1 MFEIVF
7 PKDLLNVMI
16 FSNLN
21 FTIYLYRMF
30 KFCLQ
35 MRIIFRKYYS
45 ALIWYE
51 INMNDTNKKP
61 SIQIQVKQ
69 ILTYLTI
76 IFSYNS

>member
-1 MFEIVF
+1 
-7 PKDLLNVMI
+7 
-16 FSNLN
+16 
-21 FTIYLYRMF
+21 MF